1 MGNKKKMT
9 VQKGLIIIPCYNEE
23 ISISKLLP
31 EMKSIVL
38 PQNITVDILVVNDCS
53 TDNTSSI
60 AKQLG
65 AIVLDLPVNLGI
77 GGGMQT
83 GIMYANS
90 NNYDFTVQMDGDG
103 QHPPSELI
111 KLITHYYNSNA
122 NIVIGSRFV
131 IKQGFQSSAL
141 RRIGINY
148 FYYLNKLITGKSIYD
163 ITSGFRL
170 FDKKTINIA
179 VENYPD
185 EYPEPESLIIFSR
198 ANLLIEEVPV
208 IMRERQ
214 GGQSSI
220 RNFAQWYYMVK
231 VTIAMI
237 FSSIRK

>member
-1 MGNKKKMT
+1 MT
-9 VQKGLIIIPCYNEE
+9 AQKGLIIIPCYNEA
-23 ISISKLLP
+23 ISISKLLA
-31 EMKSIVL
+31 EMKKNVL
-38 PQNITVDILVVNDCS
+38 PNNITIDIMVVNDCS
-53 TDNTSSI
+53 TDNTSCI
-60 AKQLG
+60 AKQFG
-65 AIVLDLPVNLGI
+65 AGVLDLPVNLGI
-77 GGGMQT
+77 GGAMQT
-83 GIMYANS
+83 GYIYANA

-103 QHPPSELI
+103 QHPPSELFKI
-111 KLITHYYNSNA
+111 ITHYINSNA

-131 IKQGFQSSAL
+131 VKQGFQSSAL

-148 FYYLNKLITGKSIYD
+148 FHYLNKLFTGKSIYD

-170 FDKKTINIA
+170 FDKKTISIA
-179 VENYPD
+179 AENYPD

-198 ANLLIEEVPV
+198 ANLEIEEVPV

-220 RNFAQWYYMVK
+220 RNFAQWYYMAK